1 MCLKGEIK
9 MILSCSGITKA
20 FNAEPV
26 INDISFGIEK
36 KEKAAVIGVNG
47 AGKSTLFKIIAGEI
61 TPESGEITIAKN
73 IKIGYFSQNLE
84 IDSQKSIYDELLSVF
99 EPIIKLENEIRN
111 LEVEMSALKG
121 QELDNAMKKYTI
133 LSSDLE
139 DKNAYE
145 YKSRLKAVI
154 KGLGFCE
161 EESQKS
167 IDNLSGGEKTRVA
180 LGKLLLSNPD
190 ILLLDEPTNHL
201 DIESINWLEDFLRAY
216 KGSVLIISHDR
227 YFLDKIVTKIM
238 EIENKKLFI
247 YNGNY
252 TYYYNK
258 KQKDREVQLK
268 HYISQQK
275 EIAKQQESIQ
285 KLRSFNR
292 EKSIKRAESKE
303 KQLKKIILEDK
314 PENLPDSMRLALK
327 PKFESGNDVLSVKEL
342 AKSFDGNI
350 LFKNVSFEI
359 KKGEKIALIG
369 PNGTGKT
376 TIFKIIL
383 GSLSQDSGSI
393 KLGTGVSVGYYDQ
406 EHACLDN
413 DKTIFDEISDSF
425 PSLTTLEIRNALAAF
440 VFTSDDVFKSISAL
454 SGGEKGRVAL
464 AKIMLSKA
472 NFLILDEPTNH
483 LDINS
488 KEILESALRNYEG
501 TCLYISH
508 DRYFINN
515 TANKII
521 ELTNN
526 GCVLYLGNYDYY
538 TEKKQLELQ
547 TEPNIAAK
555 QETQSKIDRKKQKQ
569 EQSEQRKRKSKIEK
583 TENKIIECEEKIEA
597 LNNELL
603 KEEIY
608 TSPILSKQY
617 FDEKTALEEALL
629 LLYEKWEELNG

>member
-1 MCLKGEIK
+1 
-9 MILSCSGITKA
+9 
-20 FNAEPV
+20 
-26 INDISFGIEK
+26 
-36 KEKAAVIGVNG
+36 
-47 AGKSTLFKIIAGEI
+47 
-61 TPESGEITIAKN
+61 
-73 IKIGYFSQNLE
+73 
-84 IDSQKSIYDELLSVF
+84 
-99 EPIIKLENEIRN
+99 
-111 LEVEMSALKG
+111 
-121 QELDNAMKKYTI
+121 
-133 LSSDLE
+133 
-139 DKNAYE
+139 
-145 YKSRLKAVI
+145 
-154 KGLGFCE
+154 
-161 EESQKS
+161 
-167 IDNLSGGEKTRVA
+167 
-180 LGKLLLSNPD
+180 
-190 ILLLDEPTNHL
+190 
-201 DIESINWLEDFLRAY
+201 
-216 KGSVLIISHDR
+216 
-227 YFLDKIVTKIM
+227 
-238 EIENKKLFI
+238 
-247 YNGNY
+247 
-252 TYYYNK
+252 
-258 KQKDREVQLK
+258 
-268 HYISQQK
+268 
-275 EIAKQQESIQ
+275 
-285 KLRSFNR
+285 
-292 EKSIKRAESKE
+292 
-303 KQLKKIILEDK
+303 
-314 PENLPDSMRLALK
+314 MRLALK